1 MALYLGYFELIH
13 LFEGGGLG
21 LEYFQAD
28 RVLIFYYIALGT
40 SLVRSYR

>member
-1 MALYLGYFELIH
+1 
-13 LFEGGGLG
+13 